1 MGNKFIKTIAV
12 GSAIAASGYA
22 VYKRLDQKQQA
33 EIQNEVGKLSD
44 EAKVRLVDAQYA
56 VNDLIAKAGLDEQAN
71 TLKQKAAATS
81 EQVKKSSNE
90 LWQKTQNKVSDA
102 REAAQAKKDDAEE
115 TIVLNL
121 DNLDAIQADATENET
136 ILNELDHATSENVAD
151 DLATIEAQVKAITD
165 DEVGLAESGKQAL
178 SAAKKTGLADSGK
191 SGLAGSVSK

>member
-71 TLKQKAAATS
+71 ALKQKAAATS

-121 DNLDAIQADATENET
+121 DNLDAIQADTTENET

>member
-12 GSAIAASGYA
+12 GGAIAAGGYA
-22 VYKRLDQKQQA
+22 IYKRLDQKQQV
-33 EIQNEVGKLSD
+33 EIQNEVGKLTD

-56 VNDLIAKAGLDEQAN
+56 INDLIAKAGLDEQAAA
-71 TLKQKAAATS
+71 LKQKAAATS
-81 EQVKKSSNE
+81 DQVKKSSSE
-90 LWQKTQNKVSDA
+90 LWQKTQDKVGDA
-102 REAAQAKKDDAEE
+102 REAAQAKKDEAEE

-136 ILNELDHATSENVAD
+136 ILNELDHATGENVAD

>member
-44 EAKVRLVDAQYA
+44 EAKVRFVDAQYA

-71 TLKQKAAATS
+71 ALKQKAAATS

-121 DNLDAIQADATENET
+121 DNLDAIQADASENET

>member
-102 REAAQAKKDDAEE
+102 REAAQAKKDDGEE